1 MKIRKQNG
9 LTLIG
14 FAMVLVLVVF
24 FAYVGMRIIPLY
36 LEYNAVVS
44 TLNQLQKTPG
54 AKSMSPAK
62 LKQNITNS
70 LWVSY
75 SANNVKREHIKISRS
90 NGVLVRIAYEV
101 RRPLLGNIDLIL
113 SFDRSVTLR

>member
-14 FAMVLVLVVF
+14 FAIVLMLVVF
-24 FAYVGMRIIPLY
+24 FAYVAMRIVPLY
-36 LEYNAVVS
+36 LEYNAVIS

-54 AKSMSPAK
+54 AASMSPPK
-62 LKQNITNS
+62 LKQQITNS

-75 SANNVKREHIKISRS
+75 SANNIKREHIKISRS
-90 NGVLVRIAYEV
+90 NGVKVRIVYEV
-101 RRPLLGNIDLIL
+101 RRPLVGNIDLML
-113 SFDRSVTLR
+113 SFDRSVILR

>member
-1 MKIRKQNG
+1 MNIRKQNG

-14 FAMVLVLVVF
+14 FAIVLALVVF

-44 TLNQLQKTPG
+44 TLNQLQKKPG

-62 LKQNITNS
+62 IRTNIVNS

-75 SANNVKREHIKISRS
+75 SADNVKREHIKITRS
-90 NGVLVRIAYEV
+90 NGVKVRIAYEV

-113 SFDRSVTLR
+113 SFDRSVILR

>member
-9 LTLIG
+9 LTLVG
-14 FAMVLVLVVF
+14 FAIVLVLVVF
-24 FAYVGMRIIPLY
+24 FAYVGMRIVPLY

-44 TLNQLQKTPG
+44 ALNDLQREPG
-54 AKSMSPAK
+54 AASMSPRK
-62 LKQNITNS
+62 IKNNISNR

-75 SANNVKREHIKISRS
+75 SSENVKREHIRITRS
-90 NGVLVRIAYEV
+90 NGIKVRIAYEV

-113 SFDRSVTLR
+113 SFDRSVTLK

>member
-9 LTLIG
+9 LTLVG
-14 FAMVLVLVVF
+14 FAIVLVLVVF

-44 TLNQLQKTPG
+44 TLNQLQANPS
-54 AKSMSPAK
+54 AKSMSPEK
-62 LKQNITNS
+62 IKRNITNS

-90 NGVLVRIAYEV
+90 NGIKVRIAYEV

-113 SFDRSVTLR
+113 SFDRSVILR

>member
-14 FAMVLVLVVF
+14 FAIVLVLVVF
-24 FAYVGMRIIPLY
+24 FAYVGMRIVPLY

-44 TLNQLQKTPG
+44 ALNELQKDPG
-54 AKSMSPAK
+54 AKSMSPEK
-62 LKQNITNS
+62 IKSNIINR

-75 SANNVKREHIKISRS
+75 ASDNVQRKHIRVTRS
-90 NGVLVRIAYEV
+90 DGVKVRVAYEV
-101 RRPLLGNIDLIL
+101 RRPLLGNIDLML
-113 SFDRSVTLR
+113 SFDRAVTLR